1 MADNFNFTEGAGKV
15 GAADDVGGV
24 LYQRVKIDYG
34 GDGVAAPVTASSP
47 LPVMPY
53 GAVTSFVSGVTATI
67 VNTTP
72 VQVIPAQGAGVVI
85 YVTDILVTNSQAGA
99 ETQVNI
105 TDGSGGTIKWTGSAI
120 VGGGFM
126 SNLNIP
132 LVFTANT
139 AVYAKCETTAAEVR
153 VSISGFTI

>member
-1 MADNFNFTEGAGKV
+1 MADNFNFTEGVGKV

-34 GDGVAAPVTASSP
+34 GDGASAPVTASTP

-53 GAVTSFVSGVTATI
+53 GTVTGFVSGVTATI
-67 VNTTP
+67 TDTTP
-72 VQVIPAQGAGVVI
+72 VQVIAAQGAGVVI
-85 YVTDILVTNSQAGA
+85 YVTDILVTNGGTGA

-105 TDGSGGTIKWTGSAI
+105 TDGSGGATKWTGSAI

-132 LVFTANT
+132 LAFTANT
-139 AVYAKCETTAAEVR
+139 AVYAECETTGAAVR
-153 VSISGFTI
+153 VSISGFII